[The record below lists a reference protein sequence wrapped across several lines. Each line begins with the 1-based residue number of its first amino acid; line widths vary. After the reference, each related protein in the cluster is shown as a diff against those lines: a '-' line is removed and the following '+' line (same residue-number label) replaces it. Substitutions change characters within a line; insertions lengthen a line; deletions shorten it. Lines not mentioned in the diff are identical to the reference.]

1 MWTQTL
7 RRVSWPS
14 HTLTLTHIILTPY
27 YTPTLPLTSPA
38 FISPSTFYLSPS
50 PTHAVSRATGILA
63 TWYQWYDMVAQ
74 EVSEALGLGEDNQP
88 TLAADNQPTDDE
100 AEVLCLSAT
109 AEGAKA
115 ADQGADQ
122 VVTRGHAVGNANG
135 IPPVAET
142 RAA

>member
-1 MWTQTL
+1 
-7 RRVSWPS
+7 
-14 HTLTLTHIILTPY
+14 
-27 YTPTLPLTSPA
+27 
-38 FISPSTFYLSPS
+38 
-50 PTHAVSRATGILA
+50 
-63 TWYQWYDMVAQ
+63 MVAQ